1 MVTVSWQPG
10 ALKGYSVAET
20 SQFIFQA
27 MQWWQ
32 TLCGVRFGTL
42 PFGNRTD
49 ITIYPYS
56 GNMNGA
62 FMGAYV
68 ETGQI
73 IYTTRTEAERPFCVT
88 AFAHEIGH
96 CFRLGHV
103 DREGALM
110 YWRGSVDRYFDT
122 IEARAAWGRFGR
134 FTGWHWPYSLRYRG
148 DQIREWQA
156 KHKIA
161 TEEWRRFQRLRDN
174 ETNKTKRAA
183 YDNQCRLWLNRKRQ
197 SHTELAKVNARWLTL
212 KNDWERIGG
221 IRVPTASRIE
231 APDKMAAIQADDVP
245 EASGICECFK
255 PEPIPGIDLSREN
268 VDLRK
273 VFNELKEEAQRK
285 AS

>member
-1 MVTVSWQPG
+1 MITVSWQPG

-20 SQFIFQA
+20 SAMIVQA

-32 TLCGVRFGTL
+32 SLCGVRFGTL
-42 PFGNRTD
+42 PFGHRTD
-49 ITIYPYS
+49 ITIYPYD

-73 IYTTRTEAERPFCVT
+73 IYTTRVETDRDFCLT

-96 CFRLGHV
+96 TFGLGHV

-110 YWRGSVDRYFDT
+110 YWRGSVDRYFDP
-122 IEARAAWGRFGR
+122 IEARASWNRFGR

-148 DQIREWQA
+148 DQIREWEA

-161 TEEWRRFQRLRDN
+161 TSEWRRFQRLRDN
-174 ETNKTKRAA
+174 ETDKAKRAA
-183 YDNQCRLWLNRKRQ
+183 YDQQCRTWLERRRQ
-197 SHTELAKVNARWLTL
+197 AHTELAKVNARWLVL
-212 KNDWERIGG
+212 KKDWDRIGG
-221 IRVPTASRIE
+221 IRVPTAMQIGPPEER
-231 APDKMAAIQADDVP
+231 AAIQADDVA

-255 PEPIPGIDLSREN
+255 PETPPGLDLSREN

-273 VFNELKEEAQRK
+273 VFAALKESSERK